1 MKSRILTALVLIPP
15 VVYLI
20 GWSPEW
26 LFLLALLATVE
37 RALYE

>member
-1 MKSRILTALVLIPP
+1 MLKRTLTALLLIPP

-26 LFLLALLATVE
+26 LFLLAVAW
-37 RALYE
+37 RGACPA